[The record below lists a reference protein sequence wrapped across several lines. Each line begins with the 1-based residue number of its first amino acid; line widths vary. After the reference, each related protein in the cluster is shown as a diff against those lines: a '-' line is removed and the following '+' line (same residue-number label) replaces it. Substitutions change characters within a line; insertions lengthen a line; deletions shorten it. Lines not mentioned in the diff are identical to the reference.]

1 MKDRAETREG
11 DLHREISNLSD
22 SLRRQKEH
30 EADTVRS
37 YDVLCIISNPNLLHQ
52 VKTTFE
58 FWHLVA
64 TS

>member
-1 MKDRAETREG
+1 MKDRAEAREG
-11 DLHREISNLSD
+11 DLHLEISNLSD

-37 YDVLCIISNPNLLHQ
+37 YDVLCIISNPSLWHPE
-52 VKTTFE
+52 KTTFE